1 MKKVLGKDLQVGD
14 VITTNSGTEMC
25 LVVGRSAPAPAPA
38 PAERAGL
45 HDELFVII
53 HFMVFARSG
62 IWFGESSY
70 YCSEELS
77 AYADSYYDVM
87 IDHVQAESRS

>member
-14 VITTNSGTEMC
+14 VITTNSGTVMC
-25 LVVGRSAPAPAPA
+25 LVVGRSAPAPA
-38 PAERAGL
+38 EWAGL

-77 AYADSYYDVM
+77 AYADSYDVM

>member
-14 VITTNSGTEMC
+14 VITTNMGTVTC
-25 LVVGRSAPAPAPA
+25 LVVGRSAPAPCVWT
-38 PAERAGL
+38 GL

-53 HFMVFARSG
+53 HFMIFNRRG
-62 IWFGESSY
+62 TWFGEKSY
-70 YCSEELS
+70 YCNEELS
-77 AYADSYYDVM
+77 TYADSYDVV